1 MSQYLLA
8 ENDLKI
14 RFIIKAFQ
22 RKKLIIFGLY
32 VKVGDKEKRRVK
44 NDISISGEQKENQ
57 ERKHPST
64 LP

>member
-1 MSQYLLA
+1 MGQYFLA

-22 RKKLIIFGLY
+22 RKKLIIFGLD

-44 NDISISGEQKENQ
+44 NGISISGEQKENQ
-57 ERKHPST
+57 ERKQPST